1 MDKNVFLILN
11 KLNNK
16 TIGLKESKVQTTT
29 SRTINR
35 HSMKLQNSVSVASV
49 IKIMLFIL
57 DSTFLIDFILDRMSK
72 GKFNS

>member
-16 TIGLKESKVQTTT
+16 TIVLKESKVQTTT

-35 HSMKLQNSVSVASV
+35 HSIKLQNSVSVASV